1 MMEPRSRQDPPGVQI
16 SPNGASAR
24 HLRPVRGASDDTPPV
39 PVIDARGYEALDDPV
54 ELRIALRE
62 LHRVRA
68 WIGQFADL
76 AAEMPGFAMESV
88 RAAKANA
95 AMVTLLIERAETRL
109 RILTER
115 APAGVVVID
124 PTGRPAA
131 EDSGGVVFL
140 PVVTGPA
147 VRATGLS
154 SATLI
159 LDVGEAS
166 TPEVY
171 PDCDVI
177 VIALSG
183 AAELVWWDDR
193 RVVHR
198 TSHRPTEHAYIRQGT
213 PHCMV
218 NTGAVPMVAVQVRAT
233 AEVMAGTALPDL
245 AADLPAAGSAGDAG
259 AVAAG

>member
-1 MMEPRSRQDPPGVQI
+1 MEPRLRQDPPSGV
-16 SPNGASAR
+16 AAR
-24 HLRPVRGASDDTPPV
+24 HLHSVRQPAADPFAVTTVDS
-39 PVIDARGYEALDDPV
+39 RGYESLDDPV

-76 AAEMPGFAMESV
+76 AAEMPGFSLESV

-95 AMVTLLIERAETRL
+95 AMVALLIERAEARL
-109 RILTER
+109 HVLSER
-115 APAGVVVID
+115 APAAVVVID
-124 PTGRPAA
+124 PERRVVAQA
-131 EDSGGVVFL
+131 DGGVSFV

-154 SATLI
+154 SATLT
-159 LDVGEAS
+159 LAVGEAS
-166 TPEVY
+166 TPQVY

-177 VIALSG
+177 VIAMSG
-183 AAELVWWDDR
+183 AADLFWWDGR
-193 RVVHR
+193 GAVHR
-198 TSHRPTEHAYIRQGT
+198 TTHRPNEHAYIRQGT

-218 NTGAVPMVAVQVRAT
+218 NTGSVPVVAVQVRAT

-245 AADLPAAGSAGDAG
+245 AAELPAADPADGAGV
-259 AVAAG
+259 VAAG